1 MRPLRRH
8 LDWVNDAV
16 SEAKDAGMDSV
27 LDKIAYLSHEDAQG
41 VIYCLLQQYLDELDR
56 IRDLHQELTR
66 RDLEG

>member
-1 MRPLRRH
+1 MRPLKRH

-16 SEAKDAGMDSV
+16 SEAKEAGMDSV
-27 LDKIAYLSHEDAQG
+27 LDKIACLSHKDAQG

-56 IRDLHQELTR
+56 IKDLHRELMK